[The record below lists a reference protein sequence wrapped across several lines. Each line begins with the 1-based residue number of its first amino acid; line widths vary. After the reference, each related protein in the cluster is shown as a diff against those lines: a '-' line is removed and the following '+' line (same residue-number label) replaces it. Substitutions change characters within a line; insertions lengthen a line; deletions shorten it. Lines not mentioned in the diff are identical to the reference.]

1 MIHPGQKVGVGVYI
15 TPDIKLAEKFT
26 PSNGI
31 KCVLMSRVNPFNLRI
46 PKSNV
51 DFWVVSGN
59 ISDIRLYRLLIKYK

>member
-1 MIHPGQKVGVGVYI
+1 MLIFG
-15 TPDIKLAEKFT
+15 L
-26 PSNGI
+26 
-31 KCVLMSRVNPFNLRI
+31 NPFNLRI